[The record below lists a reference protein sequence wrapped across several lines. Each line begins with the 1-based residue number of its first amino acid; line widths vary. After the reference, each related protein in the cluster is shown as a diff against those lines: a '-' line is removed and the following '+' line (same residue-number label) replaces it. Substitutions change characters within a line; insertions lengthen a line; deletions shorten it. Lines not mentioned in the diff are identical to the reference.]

1 MYLLIHTCMYVY
13 IFIYSF
19 IHTFIHYFL
28 ASSYVTSWRELC
40 QRRQLNINSAALV
53 IQQIGRLYI
62 SIMRVDKKRREKA
75 AYEEARFTAGLR
87 IKEFSVT
94 GMLCCSYSNDD
105 DNNRYGDDDNNNVDD
120 DDDDNVDNDDDDD
133 DDDDN
138 YNVDD
143 DDDDGDDDNTIINI
157 TTSIL

>member
-1 MYLLIHTCMYVY
+1 MY

-19 IHTFIHYFL
+19 IHTFIHYSL

-94 GMLCCSYSNDD
+94 GILCCSYSNDD
-105 DNNRYGDDDNNNVDD
+105 DDNNRYAADDYNNVDD
-120 DDDDNVDNDDDDD
+120 DDDNDNDD
-133 DDDDN
+133 
-138 YNVDD
+138 
-143 DDDDGDDDNTIINI
+143 TIINI
-157 TTSIL
+157 TTSIK

>member
-1 MYLLIHTCMYVY
+1 MY

-19 IHTFIHYFL
+19 IHTFIHYSL

-120 DDDDNVDNDDDDD
+120 DDDDDNVDNVDND
-133 DDDDN
+133 N
-138 YNVDD
+138 YNVDDD